1 MNTARTK
8 PEISLKLKIWEY
20 FLFFTAV
27 VFLLLWFFQIVFLEN
42 FYEGMKIT
50 DVKRAAIDII
60 YAYGKEENY
69 SNMLTETT
77 LKNDMCIEVSDK
89 YNRTLYSKDALGK
102 TCLIHGPNSRKSEF
116 IETLKASGKT
126 AVYYK
131 EYNSTISSNT
141 LILVSYIGSPSNP
154 NGYLI
159 INTPLVP
166 IGSTASIIKRQLIT
180 ITFFLIVI
188 GITIAFFMSRRISE
202 PITRI
207 TKSAEQLVAGHY
219 DIKFEGQGYLEI
231 QQLASTLTYASQEIS
246 RVDSMQKDLIANVS
260 HDIRTPLTMLK
271 AYAEMIRDISGNN
284 PKKRNEHLDIIIEE
298 TDRLALL
305 VNDIL
310 DLSKLEAGK
319 QNLNYSEFS
328 ITELMKDIIA
338 RYDGI
343 SKKSGYNIHFT
354 SDSDRTVKCD
364 IIKIQQVIYNLIN
377 NAINYTGED
386 KAVYVRQINKPK
398 SIRIEVS
405 DTGPGITQEDINLIF
420 DKYYRSEN
428 HKREV
433 VGTGLGLSIV
443 KAILKKHS
451 YDFGISSVIGQGS
464 TFWFEITDIVR
475 TKEKRYTKK
484 EK

>member
-1 MNTARTK
+1 
-8 PEISLKLKIWEY
+8 
-20 FLFFTAV
+20 
-27 VFLLLWFFQIVFLEN
+27 
-42 FYEGMKIT
+42 
-50 DVKRAAIDII
+50 
-60 YAYGKEENY
+60 
-69 SNMLTETT
+69 
-77 LKNDMCIEVSDK
+77 
-89 YNRTLYSKDALGK
+89 
-102 TCLIHGPNSRKSEF
+102 
-116 IETLKASGKT
+116 
-126 AVYYK
+126 
-131 EYNSTISSNT
+131 
-141 LILVSYIGSPSNP
+141 
-154 NGYLI
+154 
-159 INTPLVP
+159 
-166 IGSTASIIKRQLIT
+166 
-180 ITFFLIVI
+180 
-188 GITIAFFMSRRISE
+188 
-202 PITRI
+202 
-207 TKSAEQLVAGHY
+207 
-219 DIKFEGQGYLEI
+219 
-231 QQLASTLTYASQEIS
+231 
-246 RVDSMQKDLIANVS
+246 
-260 HDIRTPLTMLK
+260 
-271 AYAEMIRDISGNN
+271 
-284 PKKRNEHLDIIIEE
+284 
-298 TDRLALL
+298 
-305 VNDIL
+305 
-310 DLSKLEAGK
+310 
-319 QNLNYSEFS
+319 

-354 SDSDRTVKCD
+354 PDSDRIVKCD